1 MVGRVI
7 DYLPESKTYSLPQE
21 HANWLTRQS
30 RDGNISVFAQY
41 IPMMGTVEDEIVDCF
56 RNGGGVP
63 YERFDRFHEVMA
75 EDSGQTVLTSLQ
87 DYILPLAPG
96 LVERLQRGIRVLDVG
111 CGRGRALNLMAAMY
125 PNSRFTGVDL
135 SQEAIDYAAD
145 EARRD
150 KLENVEFIIKDVTDF
165 DQDEAREQF
174 DLITT
179 FDAIHDQAKPLNVLK
194 GIFRALKA
202 DGIYLMQDIHSS
214 SEVQNN
220 MDHPVGPLLY
230 TLSTT
235 HCMTV
240 SMAQGGEGLGTM
252 WGQEKA
258 SELLHE
264 AGFSNIEIYQLE
276 HDFQN
281 DYYVITK

>member
-1 MVGRVI
+1 V
-7 DYLPESKTYSLPQE
+7 
-21 HANWLTRQS
+21 
-30 RDGNISVFAQY
+30 
-41 IPMMGTVEDEIVDCF
+41 
-56 RNGGGVP
+56 
-63 YERFDRFHEVMA
+63 
-75 EDSGQTVLTSLQ
+75 
-87 DYILPLAPG
+87 APG

-111 CGRGRALNLMAAMY
+111 CSRGRALNLMAAMY

-135 SQEAIDYAAD
+135 SQEAIEYATD
-145 EARRD
+145 EARRNG
-150 KLENVEFIIKDVTDF
+150 LENVEFIIKDVTDF
-165 DQDEAREQF
+165 DQDEAQAQF

-220 MDHPVGPLLY
+220 MDHPAGPLLY

-258 SELLHE
+258 SELLQE
-264 AGFSNIEIYQLE
+264 AGFSNIKIHQLE

>member
-1 MVGRVI
+1 
-7 DYLPESKTYSLPQE
+7 
-21 HANWLTRQS
+21 
-30 RDGNISVFAQY
+30 
-41 IPMMGTVEDEIVDCF
+41 
-56 RNGGGVP
+56 
-63 YERFDRFHEVMA
+63 
-75 EDSGQTVLTSLQ
+75 
-87 DYILPLAPG
+87 
-96 LVERLQRGIRVLDVG
+96 
-111 CGRGRALNLMAAMY
+111 
-125 PNSRFTGVDL
+125 
-135 SQEAIDYAAD
+135 
-145 EARRD
+145 
-150 KLENVEFIIKDVTDF
+150 
-165 DQDEAREQF
+165 
-174 DLITT
+174 
-179 FDAIHDQAKPLNVLK
+179 VLK

-220 MDHPVGPLLY
+220 MDHPAGPLLY

-258 SELLHE
+258 SELLQE
-264 AGFSNIEIYQLE
+264 AGFSNIKIHQLE